1 MRLAI
6 AGASGYVGR
15 TLVSH
20 LAEQGHDVVAI
31 GRRLD
36 ALPAGERIVRAAVDV
51 ADADALAGALT
62 GVDAAYYLVHSM
74 AGPSFERRDAE
85 LARAFAHAAAEA
97 RVGRIVYLGALGGGE
112 LSRHLAS
119 RHEVGAALA
128 STGVAVVELRAA
140 VILGAGSISFEM
152 LRYLV
157 ERLPAMVCPRWVR
170 TRIEPVAE
178 RDVFAYLVRALGV
191 EPGVYEIGC
200 GEVTSYREL
209 MDIYTGERGLR
220 KRLILNV
227 PLLTLRLS
235 SYWVDLVTPVDR
247 RVSHTLIESLASEVV
262 VSDHARTRAAF
273 GNAPT
278 PLPAAVRAALDD
290 QLAQI
295 SGDLL
300 DRAPGLRDG
309 VYTVRLM
316 YPIDRSAAEA
326 ARRQLADVGGDLRWY
341 GLPWAWRLRLAL
353 GNLLGED
360 NRLARPSRLEPEV
373 AADWW
378 TVDRASGN
386 ELVLRSRA
394 WVTGESWLG
403 YAVREDSSLVQAAA
417 FRPKGIPGLL
427 YWKLLRP
434 IHATVFRAM
443 ARSRVK
449 RAREE

>member
-1 MRLAI
+1 MRAAI

-15 TLVSH
+15 TLASH
-20 LAEQGHDVVAI
+20 LAEHGHDVVAI

-178 RDVFAYLVRALGV
+178 RDVFAYLVRSLRV

-220 KRLILNV
+220 
-227 PLLTLRLS
+227 
-235 SYWVDLVTPVDR
+235 
-247 RVSHTLIESLASEVV
+247 
-262 VSDHARTRAAF
+262 
-273 GNAPT
+273 
-278 PLPAAVRAALDD
+278 
-290 QLAQI
+290 
-295 SGDLL
+295 
-300 DRAPGLRDG
+300 
-309 VYTVRLM
+309 
-316 YPIDRSAAEA
+316 
-326 ARRQLADVGGDLRWY
+326 
-341 GLPWAWRLRLAL
+341 
-353 GNLLGED
+353 
-360 NRLARPSRLEPEV
+360 
-373 AADWW
+373 
-378 TVDRASGN
+378 
-386 ELVLRSRA
+386 
-394 WVTGESWLG
+394 
-403 YAVREDSSLVQAAA
+403 
-417 FRPKGIPGLL
+417 
-427 YWKLLRP
+427 
-434 IHATVFRAM
+434 
-443 ARSRVK
+443 
-449 RAREE
+449 